1 MPPRQAGRPGLVSV
15 GGTKANS
22 ANGLSSPIVGSRCP
36 FSTAALPAAVRGK
49 VRQEKVRATSR
60 GRPRTGRESWRCG
73 AAWMTKL
80 IVALDW
86 TPNTNHAGFFV
97 AQAQG
102 LYQSRGLEVQF
113 VSPDDDGYA
122 KTPRQR
128 VEAGEAHFGIAP
140 SETVISC
147 HTSDT
152 ARPQGQRIVAVAALL
167 QTQTSAIVTLKAS
180 GIESPKQLD
189 GRKYASYEGRFEM
202 PIVQQLIRDDG
213 GQGTAIEV
221 KPGEHGLG
229 IFNTLLSK
237 PDEYHATWVFM
248 PWEGVI
254 ARQKGVDL
262 NVFAL
267 DGVPYGYTPILVG
280 REDLLEG
287 MQPAVE
293 SFLAATSEG
302 YKFAAENPTDSA
314 SVVVQVAKHKGIELS
329 SDMVAA
335 SARELAPAFLTPSGE
350 WGKMEA
356 ARWEAFTKW
365 LSDKGIVT
373 DRSGAPV
380 AVPAPEK
387 LFTNKYL

>member
-1 MPPRQAGRPGLVSV
+1 MERGITNLCLLWGLPCLAGGVVPCHSAGGDGGLPL
-15 GGTKANS
+15 AS
-22 ANGLSSPIVGSRCP
+22 ATGRASWAGLHGRNEGELGKWIVITHRWLSLPVHSAAALGL
-36 FSTAALPAAVRGK
+36 TAA
-49 VRQEKVRATSR
+49 
-60 GRPRTGRESWRCG
+60 RC
-73 AAWMTKL
+73 
-80 IVALDW
+80 
-86 TPNTNHAGFFV
+86 
-97 AQAQG
+97 
-102 LYQSRGLEVQF
+102 
-113 VSPDDDGYA
+113 A
-122 KTPRQR
+122 KRK
-128 VEAGEAHFGIAP
+128 FAP

-287 MQPAVE
+287 MRPAVE

-302 YKFAAENPTDSA
+302 YKLAAENPTDSA

-380 AVPAPEK
+380 AVPAPAK